1 MLTLILII
9 GVCVWAWTRYKKTPA
24 VYPKFFSHN
33 KWVKWNLIV
42 QVGMAIYIAASGAF
56 ILHKGTEFLMHDWVG
71 DIVGMLGFSDLSTLY
86 ELGEESFES
95 ERMSMV
101 AEHTSPL
108 MMAAMIS
115 GICAFV
121 VLIIILYTIIN
132 LKQKKYDEGR
142 YLTLSIISAIGIV
155 ISTYFVEYKGVQFQ
169 YEVLGNG
176 SDSSIATSEAIVYSL
191 AAAVVLGFLLL
202 KYKKNLKAIFQESD
216 MDIEQLQESVTM
228 ESYTSNVASQPRQE
242 ATKQC
247 PYCGETILAVAIKCK
262 HCGEWMPEEKIE
274 EVSETPI
281 IIQCPICGEDIEAG
295 TEICPHCNEQ
305 IL

>member
-9 GVCVWAWTRYKKTPA
+9 GVCVWAWTKYKKTPT
-24 VYPKFFSHN
+24 VYPKFFSRN
-33 KWVKWNLIV
+33 TWVKWNLIV

-56 ILHKGTEFLMHDWVG
+56 ILQKGTEFLMHDWVG

-95 ERMSMV
+95 ERMSMMT
-101 AEHTSPL
+101 EYTSPL

-115 GICAFV
+115 GVSAFF
-121 VLIIILYTIIN
+121 VLIITLYTVIN
-132 LKQKKYDEGR
+132 LKQKKYEEGR
-142 YLTLSIISAIGIV
+142 YMTLSIISAIAIL
-155 ISTYFVEYKGVQFQ
+155 ISIYFVEYKGSQFQ
-169 YEVLGNG
+169 YDVFGNG
-176 SDSSIATSEAIVYSL
+176 SDSSMVSTRAILYSL
-191 AAAVVLGFLLL
+191 GAAVILGFFLLR
-202 KYKKNLKAIFQESD
+202 YKKNLVAIFEESD
-216 MDIEQLQESVTM
+216 MEVEQLQENIVA
-228 ESYTSNVASQPRQE
+228 ESSASNVPSQPQQE

-262 HCGEWMPEEKIE
+262 HCGEWMPEEKEE
-274 EVSETPI
+274 EVTETPI